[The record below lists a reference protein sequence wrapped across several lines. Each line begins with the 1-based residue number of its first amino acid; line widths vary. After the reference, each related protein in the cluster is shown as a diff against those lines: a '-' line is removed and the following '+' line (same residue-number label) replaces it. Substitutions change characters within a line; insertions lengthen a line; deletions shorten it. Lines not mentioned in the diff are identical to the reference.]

1 VVPVASKTPT
11 TDALTERCENCGGVT
26 AHRVSVEV
34 RTENE
39 GGENAAF
46 SREPY
51 RVATCRTCGAET
63 SKRMNDA

>member
-1 VVPVASKTPT
+1 MASKTPGT
-11 TDALTERCENCGGVT
+11 GELTERCENCGSDT
-26 AHRVSVEV
+26 AHRVAVEL

-63 SKRMNDA
+63 SQRMNDA

>member
-1 VVPVASKTPT
+1 MASKTPRT
-11 TDALTERCENCGGVT
+11 NGLTERCENCSSQT
-26 AHRVSVEV
+26 THRVSVEL

-51 RVATCRTCGAET
+51 RVATCRACGEET
-63 SKRMNDA
+63 SQRMNDA

>member
-1 VVPVASKTPT
+1 MASKTPE
-11 TDALTERCENCGGVT
+11 TDGLTERCEHCGSVT
-26 AHRVSVEV
+26 AHRVSVEL

-51 RVATCRTCGAET
+51 RVATCRACGEET
-63 SKRMNDA
+63 NQRMNDA

>member
-1 VVPVASKTPT
+1 MASKTPQ
-11 TDALTERCENCGGVT
+11 TDGLTERCENCSSQT
-26 AHRVSVEV
+26 THRVSVEL

-51 RVATCRTCGAET
+51 RVATCRACGEET
-63 SKRMNDA
+63 SQRMNDA

>member
-1 VVPVASKTPT
+1 MASKTPR
-11 TDALTERCENCGGVT
+11 TDDGLAERCENCGSVT
-26 AHRVSVEV
+26 AHRVSVEL

-51 RVATCRTCGAET
+51 RVAACQSCGEET
-63 SKRMNDA
+63 SQRMNDA

>member
-1 VVPVASKTPT
+1 MASKTPR
-11 TDALTERCENCGGVT
+11 TDGLTERCENCSSQT
-26 AHRVSVEV
+26 THRVSVEL

-51 RVATCRTCGAET
+51 RVATCRACGEET
-63 SKRMNDA
+63 SQRMNDA